1 MRLNRLF
8 IGKYEPIRRPANAVD
23 DALMRRV
30 HKARQELTARGKDI
44 VPVRENAQ
52 IDGRETLRR
61 APRVYDSGNAT
72 GVVHALALH
81 LRQQL

>member
-30 HKARQELTARGKDI
+30 HKARQELTARGKDM

-52 IDGRETLRR
+52 RSSPKGFPSLLATNRPSR
-61 APRVYDSGNAT
+61 DSSAIS
-72 GVVHALALH
+72 GVPSIV
-81 LRQQL
+81 